1 MISFEQALN
10 TADEA
15 VFALKGR
22 HLSDLEIKI
31 LQAAWEN
38 QTYEEMAASVNRTA
52 SYLQRT
58 AGPNFWNLLSKAL
71 SEEVSKT
78 NFRTA
83 LERKWRVSKNIVS
96 DNRLSPQSE
105 VKLEFPEGPVSLNSP
120 FYVERNP
127 AEADCYEALAQPGA
141 LICIKAPKQMGKTSL
156 LNRLL
161 AARKKQGE
169 RAVRLN
175 LLQAEKAVF
184 STLDKFL
191 RWFGSYVTQKLK
203 LASHL
208 DDCWDENRGSIVSCT
223 TYFETHLLEKLNTP
237 LVLALDE
244 LDRVFQYPEIA
255 REFLPMLRSWHEEA
269 KTLEIWEQLRIVV
282 AYSTEEYVKL
292 DINQSPFNVGL
303 RVELS
308 EFTQEQVKN
317 LAVRHK
323 LECDSDK
330 KQPNLVSD
338 IMEMVGGHPYL
349 VRLALYHLA
358 RRDVTLEELLR
369 DAPTDAGIYG
379 DHLRRHLET
388 LKKHPQLEAALKE
401 IVLTKEPVRIETMLA
416 YKLYSMGLI
425 KRQGD
430 CCIPRCELYRQYFRE
445 RLGQES

>member
-1 MISFEQALN
+1 MINFEQALN
-10 TADEA
+10 AADEA

-31 LQAAWEN
+31 LRGAWEN
-38 QTYEEMAASVNRTA
+38 QTYEEMAASANRTA

-83 LERKWRVSKNIVS
+83 LERKWRIGKNTVS
-96 DNRLSPQSE
+96 DRPTQQSE
-105 VKLEFPEGPVSLNSP
+105 GKLEFPEGPVTLNSP
-120 FYVERNP
+120 FYVERYP
-127 AEADCYEALAQPGA
+127 AEADCYDAIAQPGA

-156 LNRLL
+156 LNRIL
-161 AARKKQGE
+161 AAQKKQGD

-191 RWFGSYVTQKLK
+191 RWFCSYVTQKLK
-203 LASHL
+203 LAPHL
-208 DDCWDENRGSIVSCT
+208 DDYWDESRGSIVSCT
-223 TYFETHLLEKLNTP
+223 TYFEAHLLEQLNTP

-244 LDRVFQYPEIA
+244 LDRIFQYPEIA
-255 REFLPMLRSWHEEA
+255 KEFLPMLRSWHEEA
-269 KTLEIWEQLRIVV
+269 KTVEIWEQLRIVV

-308 EFTQEQVKN
+308 EFTPEQVDN
-317 LAVRHK
+317 LARRHK
-323 LECDSDK
+323 LEWEADEERHH
-330 KQPNLVSD
+330 LVSAL
-338 IMEMVGGHPYL
+338 MGMVGGHPYL

-379 DHLRRHLET
+379 DRLRRHLET
-388 LKKHPQLEAALKE
+388 LKEHPILEAALKE
-401 IVLTKEPVRIETMLA
+401 VAIADEPVRLETMQA

-430 CCIPRCELYRQYFRE
+430 RSSPRCELYRQYFRD

>member
-96 DNRLSPQSE
+96 DNKIIPQSE
-105 VKLEFPEGPVSLNSP
+105 VRLEFPEGPVSLNSP

-127 AEADCYEALAQPGA
+127 AEADCYDALAFPGA

-156 LNRLL
+156 LNRIL
-161 AARKKQGE
+161 AARKKQGD

-191 RWFGSYVTQKLK
+191 RWFCSYVTQKLK

-208 DDCWDENRGSIVSCT
+208 DDYWDENRGSIVSCT
-223 TYFETHLLEKLNTP
+223 TYFEAHLLEKLNAP
-237 LVLALDE
+237 FVLALDE

-255 REFLPMLRSWHEEA
+255 KEFLPMLRSWHEEA
-269 KTLEIWEQLRIVV
+269 KTVEIWEQLRIVV

-308 EFTQEQVKN
+308 EFTQEQVEN
-317 LAVRHK
+317 LACRHK
-323 LECDSDK
+323 LECESDK
-330 KQPNLVSD
+330 KRHNLVSA

-401 IVLTKEPVRIETMLA
+401 IVSTKEPVRIETMIA

-430 CCIPRCELYRQYFRE
+430 RCIPRCELYRQYFRA

>member
-1 MISFEQALN
+1 MISLEQAVK

-96 DNRLSPQSE
+96 DNRLTPQSE

-127 AEADCYEALAQPGA
+127 AETDCYEALAQPGA

-191 RWFGSYVTQKLK
+191 RWFCSYVTQKLK

-208 DDCWDENRGSIVSCT
+208 DDYWDENRGSIVSCT

-255 REFLPMLRSWHEEA
+255 KEFLPMLRSWHEEA

-317 LAVRHK
+317 LAERHK
-323 LECDSDK
+323 LECDSDE
-330 KQPNLVSD
+330 KQHNLVSD

-430 CCIPRCELYRQYFRE
+430 RCIPRCELYRQYFRE